1 VYRRRGEKEQRWIP
15 SVTSSAQIL
24 TPVFVCNTH
33 MHVLC
38 IRKFISVRVCACI
51 WSQLHLFLVRCAC
64 VLLWGVLRI
73 GKRCGLKCS
82 ICGSLMPVL
91 PWIVF
96 FGHVYRGKALNVQVH
111 GMQMGMYHAS
121 MTRACRQRQRQ
132 RHALTACCA
141 IAQDPVSLWQC
152 SDYAPTRRLW
162 LAGQSNVC
170 NPCPQRMRC
179 CCEYRTWM
187 AICVVEHACSVHVF
201 DVEGMSLMC
210 MRAYC

>member
-1 VYRRRGEKEQRWIP
+1 MHWHLYLCVIH
-15 SVTSSAQIL
+15 
-24 TPVFVCNTH
+24 VCI
-33 MHVLC
+33 LC

-51 WSQLHLFLVRCAC
+51 WRHLYLLLVRWAC

-73 GKRCGLKCS
+73 GKRCCLECS

-121 MTRACRQRQRQ
+121 MTRACRQRQRR

-141 IAQDPVSLWQC
+141 IAQATGSPWQC
-152 SDYAPTRRLW
+152 PDYAPARRLW
-162 LAGQSNVC
+162 LAGQSTVS
-170 NPCPQRMRC
+170 NPCPQRMCC
-179 CCEYRTWM
+179 CCEYGTWM
-187 AICVVEHACSVHVF
+187 TICVVEHACLVHVF

-210 MRAYC
+210 LRLHC